1 MSISYQHTPVL
12 LNETI
17 DHLITTPTGTYIDA
31 TCGLGGHSQEILK
44 RLDPSGSLYTFDL
57 DPRAQAFAKD
67 RLKEYGNVHFIN
79 NNYEK
84 VRMAMFA
91 EGITH
96 IDGILYD
103 LGVSSMEIDTAER
116 GFSFMQDGPLDMRM
130 GNTDLTAADIVNTYS
145 IDDLTRIFREYGE
158 ERFSGRIAR
167 VIVETR
173 PYYRTLP
180 LADRIRSI
188 IKGPY
193 VTKTLARI
201 FQALRIEVNHEL
213 DSIKKSLKDAL
224 DIMNPGGRM
233 VVISFHSLE
242 DRIVKQFFQ
251 EAVTDC
257 ICPPEVPICVC
268 GHTAIAK
275 KITKKP
281 IIPTDEEIKNNVRSR
296 SAKCRV
302 IEKL

>member
-12 LNETI
+12 LHETVQQ
-17 DHLITTPTGTYIDA
+17 LITRPSGVYIDA
-31 TCGLGGHSQEILK
+31 TCGLGGHSLEISR
-44 RLDPSGSLYTFDL
+44 RLSAKGSLYCFDL

-67 RLKEYGNVHFIN
+67 RLFEYGNVHFIQN
-79 NNYEK
+79 NFEK
-84 VRMAMFA
+84 IKMAMFI
-91 EGITH
+91 EEIEQ

-103 LGVSSMEIDTAER
+103 LGVSSMEIDSPER

-130 GNTDLTAADIVNTYS
+130 GETELTAANIINTYS
-145 IDDLTRIFREYGE
+145 QDKLTQIFREYGE

-173 PYYRTLP
+173 PYFRTLP
-180 LADRIRSI
+180 LVNCIKNI
-188 IKGPY
+188 IHGPY

-213 DSIKKSLKDAL
+213 DALKKSLADAL
-224 DIMNPGGRM
+224 DMMNPGGRL

-251 EAVTDC
+251 ATVTDC
-257 ICPPEVPICVC
+257 ICPPEIPICVC
-268 GHTAIAK
+268 DHKAIAK
-275 KITKKP
+275 KITRKP
-281 IIPTDEEIKNNVRSR
+281 IIPSEEEIRNNPRSR

>member
-17 DHLITTPTGTYIDA
+17 EHLITTPTGTYIDA
-31 TCGLGGHSQEILK
+31 TCGLGGHSHEILK
-44 RLDPSGSLYTFDL
+44 RLSSDGDLYCFDI
-57 DPRAQAFAKD
+57 DPRAQAYAKD
-67 RLKEYGNVHFIN
+67 RLSGYGNVHFIN
-79 NNYEK
+79 HNFDK
-84 VRMAMFA
+84 VKMAMFA
-91 EGITH
+91 ENVEH
-96 IDGILYD
+96 IEGILYD
-103 LGVSSMEIDTAER
+103 LGVSSMEIDSPER

-130 GNTDLTAADIVNTYS
+130 GQTDITAADIVNSYS
-145 IDDLTRIFREYGE
+145 REDLTRIFREYGE
-158 ERFSGRIAR
+158 ERFSGRIAAR
-167 VIVETR
+167 IVETR
-173 PYYRTLP
+173 PFHRTLP
-180 LADRIRSI
+180 LVDCIKSM

-193 VTKTLARI
+193 VNKTLARI

-213 DSIKKSLKDAL
+213 EAIRKSLKDAL
-224 DIMNPGGRM
+224 ELLNSGGRI

-251 EAVTDC
+251 ETVTDC
-257 ICPPEVPICVC
+257 ICPPEVPVCVC
-268 GHTAIAK
+268 DHKAVAR

-281 IIPTDEEIKNNVRSR
+281 IIPSEEEIKNNPRSR

>member
-17 DHLITTPTGTYIDA
+17 DRLITTRTGTYIDA
-31 TCGLGGHSQEILK
+31 TCGLGGHSEEILK
-44 RLDPSGSLYTFDL
+44 RLDATGSLYCFDL
-57 DPRAQAFAKD
+57 DPRAQAYAKD
-67 RLKEYGNVHFIN
+67 RLSEHGNVHFIN
-79 NNYEK
+79 NNFDK
-84 VRMAMFA
+84 IKMSLIA
-91 EGITH
+91 EGVEH
-96 IDGILYD
+96 FDGILYD
-103 LGVSSMEIDTAER
+103 LGVSSMEIDSPER

-130 GNTDLTAADIVNTYS
+130 GNTKLTAADVVNTYS
-145 IDDLTRIFREYGE
+145 IEDLTTIFREYGE

-167 VIVETR
+167 RIVETR
-173 PYYRTLP
+173 PYHRTLP
-180 LADRIRSI
+180 LVDCIKSI

-213 DSIKKSLKDAL
+213 DAIKKSLRDAL
-224 DIMNPGGRM
+224 DMLNPGGRM

-251 EAVTDC
+251 EAVIDC
-257 ICPPEVPICVC
+257 ICPPDIPVCVC
-268 GHTAIAK
+268 DHKAEAK

-281 IIPTDEEIKNNVRSR
+281 IIPSEEEIKQNPRSR
-296 SAKCRV
+296 SSKCRV

>member
-12 LNETI
+12 LHETVEQ
-17 DHLITTPTGTYIDA
+17 LITKPSGVYVDA
-31 TCGLGGHSQEILK
+31 TCGLGGHSSEISK
-44 RLDPSGSLYTFDL
+44 KLDAKGSLYCFDV
-57 DPRAQAFAKD
+57 DPRAQAYAKD
-67 RLKEYGNVHFIN
+67 LLSGYKNVHFIQSN
-79 NNYEK
+79 FDK
-84 VRMAMFA
+84 IKMALFV
-91 EGITH
+91 EEVEH

-103 LGVSSMEIDTAER
+103 LGVSSMEIDSAER
-116 GFSFMQDGPLDMRM
+116 GFSFMKDGPLDMRM
-130 GNTDLTAADIVNTYS
+130 GKTELSAADIVNTYS
-145 IDDLTRIFREYGE
+145 HDELTRIFREYGE

-167 VIVETR
+167 RIVESR
-173 PYYRTLP
+173 PFFRTLP
-180 LADRIRSI
+180 LVDCIKSI
-188 IKGPY
+188 IHGPY

-213 DSIKKSLKDAL
+213 DAIKKSLEDAL
-224 DIMNPGGRM
+224 EMLNPGGRM

-251 EAVTDC
+251 NAVTDC
-257 ICPPEVPICVC
+257 ICPPEIPVCVC
-268 GHTAIAK
+268 DHKAVAK

-281 IIPTDEEIKNNVRSR
+281 IIPGDDEIKNNPRSR

>member
-17 DHLITTPTGTYIDA
+17 EHLITTPTGTYIDA
-31 TCGLGGHSQEILK
+31 TCGLGGHSLEILK
-44 RLDPSGSLYTFDL
+44 RLDPKGSLYTFDL
-57 DPRAQAFAKD
+57 DPRAQAYAKE
-67 RLKEYGNVHFIN
+67 RLSEYGNVHFIN
-79 NNYEK
+79 KNFEK

-91 EGITH
+91 EGVEH

-103 LGVSSMEIDTAER
+103 LGVSSMEIDSADR

-130 GNTDLTAADIVNTYS
+130 GDSGMTAADIVNTYS
-145 IDDLTRIFREYGE
+145 IEDLTRIFRDYGE

-167 VIVETR
+167 RIVETR
-173 PYYRTLP
+173 PYSRTLP
-180 LADRIRSI
+180 LVECIKSI

-193 VTKTLARI
+193 TIKTLARI

-213 DSIKKSLKDAL
+213 DAIKKSLSDAL
-224 DIMNPGGRM
+224 DMMNPGGRM

-268 GHTAIAK
+268 DHKATAK

-281 IIPTDEEIKNNVRSR
+281 IIPTDEEIQTNPRSR

>member
-31 TCGLGGHSQEILK
+31 TCGLGGHSLEILK
-44 RLDPSGSLYTFDL
+44 RLDSRGRLYTFDL
-57 DPRAQAFAKD
+57 DPRAQAYAKD
-67 RLKEYGNVHFIN
+67 RLSGYGNVHFIN
-79 NNYEK
+79 KNYDK
-84 VRMAMFA
+84 VRLAMIA
-91 EGITH
+91 EGVEH

-103 LGVSSMEIDTAER
+103 LGVSSMEIDSAER

-130 GNTDLTAADIVNTYS
+130 GDTDLTAADVVNTYS
-145 IDDLTRIFREYGE
+145 MEDLTTIFRDYGE

-167 VIVETR
+167 RIVETR
-173 PYYRTLP
+173 PYFRTLP
-180 LADRIRSI
+180 LVDCIKSM

-213 DSIKKSLKDAL
+213 DSISKSLKDAL
-224 DIMNPGGRM
+224 DMMNPGGRM

-257 ICPPEVPICVC
+257 ICPPDIPVCVC
-268 GHTAIAK
+268 GHTAVAK

-281 IIPTDEEIKNNVRSR
+281 ILPTDEEIKENPRSR

>member
-17 DHLITTPTGTYIDA
+17 EHLITTPTGTYIDA
-31 TCGLGGHSQEILK
+31 TCGLGGHSHEILK
-44 RLDPSGSLYTFDL
+44 RLDPKGSLYTFAL

-79 NNYEK
+79 KNYDK
-84 VRMAMFA
+84 VKMALFA
-91 EGITH
+91 EGIEH

-103 LGVSSMEIDTAER
+103 LGVSSMEIDSAER

-130 GNTDLTAADIVNTYS
+130 GETDLTAADVVNTYS
-145 IDDLTRIFREYGE
+145 MDDLTRIFRDYGE

-167 VIVETR
+167 VIVESR

-180 LADRIRSI
+180 LVDCIKSI

-224 DIMNPGGRM
+224 DMMNPGGRM

-251 EAVTDC
+251 EAVVDCVCPPGIPIC
-257 ICPPEVPICVC
+257 ICKHE
-268 GHTAIAK
+268 ALAK
-275 KITKKP
+275 RITKKP
-281 IIPTDEEIKNNVRSR
+281 IIPGDEEIKSNVRSR

-302 IEKL
+302 IEKI

>member
-17 DHLITTPTGTYIDA
+17 EALITTPTGVYIDA
-31 TCGLGGHSQEILK
+31 TCGLGGHSLEIAK
-44 RLDPSGSLYTFDL
+44 RLKSGGSLYCFDL

-67 RLKEYGNVHFIN
+67 RLAGYGYVHFIN
-79 NNYEK
+79 KNFDK
-84 VRMAMFA
+84 IRMSLIS
-91 EGITH
+91 EEVEH

-103 LGVSSMEIDTAER
+103 LGVSSMEIDSPER

-130 GNTDLTAADIVNTYS
+130 GDTKLTAADVVNTYS
-145 IDDLTRIFREYGE
+145 REELTRIFREYGE
-158 ERFSGRIAR
+158 ERFSGRIAGR
-167 VIVETR
+167 IVETR
-173 PYYRTLP
+173 PYTRTLP
-180 LADRIRSI
+180 LADCIKSI
-188 IKGPY
+188 IHGPY
-193 VTKTLARI
+193 VNKTLARI

-213 DSIKKSLKDAL
+213 DAIKKSLTDAL
-224 DIMNPGGRM
+224 DMLKPGGRM

-251 EAVTDC
+251 DAISDC
-257 ICPPEVPICVC
+257 ICPPEIPVCICNHKAV
-268 GHTAIAK
+268 AK
-275 KITKKP
+275 KITRKP
-281 IIPTDEEIKNNVRSR
+281 IIPTEDEINANPRSR

>member
-12 LNETI
+12 LHETVQQ
-17 DHLITTPTGTYIDA
+17 LITRPTGVYIDA
-31 TCGLGGHSQEILK
+31 TCGLGGHSLEISR
-44 RLDPSGSLYTFDL
+44 RLNAKGSLYCFDL

-67 RLKEYGNVHFIN
+67 RLSEYENIHFIQN
-79 NNYEK
+79 NFDK
-84 VRMAMFA
+84 IKMAMFV
-91 EGITH
+91 EEIEH

-103 LGVSSMEIDTAER
+103 LGVSSMEIDSPER

-130 GNTDLTAADIVNTYS
+130 GETELTAADIINTYS
-145 IDDLTRIFREYGE
+145 QDELTHIFREYGE

-167 VIVETR
+167 LIVETR
-173 PYYRTLP
+173 PYFRTLP
-180 LADRIRSI
+180 LVNCIKNI
-188 IKGPY
+188 IHGPY

-213 DSIKKSLKDAL
+213 DAIKKSLADAL
-224 DIMNPGGRM
+224 DMMNPGGRM

-242 DRIVKQFFQ
+242 DRIVKQFFKT
-251 EAVTDC
+251 AVTDC
-257 ICPPEVPICVC
+257 ICPPEIPVCVC
-268 GHTAIAK
+268 NHKAIAK

-281 IIPTDEEIKNNVRSR
+281 IIPSEEEIKTNPRSR

>member
-17 DHLITTPTGTYIDA
+17 EHLITTATGTYIDA
-31 TCGLGGHSQEILK
+31 TCGLGGHSHEILK
-44 RLDPSGSLYTFDL
+44 RLSPKGSLYTFDL

-79 NNYEK
+79 KNFEK
-84 VRMAMFA
+84 IKMAMFSQ
-91 EGITH
+91 GIEH

-103 LGVSSMEIDTAER
+103 LGVSSMEIDSPER

-130 GNTDLTAADIVNTYS
+130 GETNITAADVVNTYS
-145 IDDLTRIFREYGE
+145 MEDLTNIFREYGE

-180 LADRIRSI
+180 LVDCIKGI

-224 DIMNPGGRM
+224 DMLNPGGRI

-257 ICPPEVPICVC
+257 ICPPEVPICIC
-268 GHTAIAK
+268 EHKALAK

-281 IIPTDEEIKNNVRSR
+281 IIPKDEEIQENPRSR